1 MIKNKSNDRLI
12 RKIAQKSCKVMY
24 DEKLNRIYE
33 LVYSGKLKVD
43 KKNEE
48 FYVEPESYQ
57 LF

>member
-12 RKIAQKSCKVMY
+12 RKIAQKHCKVMY
-24 DEKLNRIYE
+24 EEKLNRIYD

-43 KKNEE
+43 KKTEE
-48 FYVEPESYQ
+48 FYVEKESHQ